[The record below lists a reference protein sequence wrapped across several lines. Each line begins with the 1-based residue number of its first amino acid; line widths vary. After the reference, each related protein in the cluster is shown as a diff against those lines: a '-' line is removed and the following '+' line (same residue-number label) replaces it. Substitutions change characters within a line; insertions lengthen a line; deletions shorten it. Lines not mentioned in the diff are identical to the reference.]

1 MQEDILIQIS
11 DKIREKRKEGGITLQ
26 ELADKA
32 KVSKGLVSQIE
43 NSRTVPSLPVL
54 VNLIKS
60 LDIDLNDFFSGI
72 VDRGQPAKVVVKHKE
87 DYQVFEKEPVKGFQY
102 RRIISKEINNVP
114 VDIVL
119 LELKKDAKRSSI
131 VKTDAYEYKYVIKG
145 SVQYAINGEKHLLNE
160 GDSIFFDGRLGHKPA
175 NVGDSDA
182 LILVV
187 YFFIGNEVV

>member
-1 MQEDILIQIS
+1 MQEDILIQIG
-11 DKIREKRKEGGITLQ
+11 DKIREKRKAGGITLQ
-26 ELADKA
+26 ELANQA

-54 VNLIKS
+54 INLIKS

-72 VDRGQPAKVVVKHKE
+72 VDRGQPAKVIVKHKD
-87 DYQVFEKEPVKGFQY
+87 DYQIFEKEPVKGFLY
-102 RRIISKEINNVP
+102 KRIMSKDINNVP
-114 VDIVL
+114 IDIVC
-119 LELKKDAKRSSI
+119 LELKKDAKRSAI

-175 NVGDSDA
+175 NVGNSDA

-187 YFFIGNEVV
+187 YFFISNGVV